1 MRFPAISFICIL
13 EYQGWRQVQED
24 DLYTSME
31 KDRDMALERLKEH
44 VKNEKTIV
52 HCLASEAVMRSLARR
67 LGEDEDRWGLTGLLH
82 DIDVEVTNA
91 DPHVHALKAEELL
104 EDFGFDEEMLDAI
117 RMHND
122 EATGRSRTTR
132 FQHALAAGETIT
144 GLIYATALVYPDK
157 KIASVKYK
165 SVRKR
170 MKEKAFAASV
180 KRDHILE
187 CEKIGIP
194 LDEFIQLSVD
204 AMRDISDQLGL

>member
-1 MRFPAISFICIL
+1 MREQALIRL
-13 EYQGWRQVQED
+13 
-24 DLYTSME
+24 
-31 KDRDMALERLKEH
+31 RDN
-44 VKNEKTIV
+44 VSNEKTIV
-52 HCLASEAVMRSLARR
+52 HSLASEAVMRALALH

-91 DPHVHALKAEELL
+91 DPKVHALKAKELL
-104 EDFGFDEEMLDAI
+104 ADFGLDEEMLDAI

-122 EATGRSRTTR
+122 EATGLPRSTQ

-144 GLIYATALVYPDK
+144 GLIYATTLVYPDK
-157 KIASVKYK
+157 KIGSVKYK

-180 KRDHILE
+180 NRDHIME
-187 CEKIGIP
+187 CEQIGIP

-204 AMRDISDQLGL
+204 AMRGISDEIGL

>member
-1 MRFPAISFICIL
+1 MDFSR
-13 EYQGWRQVQED
+13 
-24 DLYTSME
+24 E
-31 KDRDMALERLKEH
+31 KALSSLKAY

-52 HCLASEAVMRSLARR
+52 HSLASEAVMRALARR

-91 DPHVHALKAEELL
+91 DPKVHALKAAELL
-104 EDFGFDEEMLDAI
+104 EGFELDEDMLDAI

-122 EATGRSRTTR
+122 EATGLVRTTC

-144 GLIYATALVYPDK
+144 GLIYATTLVYPDK
-157 KIASVKYK
+157 KIESIKYK

-180 KRDHILE
+180 NRDHILE
-187 CEKIGIP
+187 CEQIGIP

-204 AMRDISDQLGL
+204 AMREISEDIGL

>member
-1 MRFPAISFICIL
+1 MSR
-13 EYQGWRQVQED
+13 E
-24 DLYTSME
+24 T
-31 KDRDMALERLKEH
+31 ALNRLREH
-44 VKNEKTIV
+44 VKHEKTII
-52 HCLASEAVMRSLARR
+52 HCLASEAVMRALARR

-82 DIDVEVTNA
+82 DIDVELTNA
-91 DPHVHALKAEELL
+91 DPKVHALKASELL
-104 EDFGFDEEMLDAI
+104 EGFGFDEEMLDAI

-122 EATGRSRTTR
+122 EATGLSRTTR

-157 KIASVKYK
+157 KIESVKYK

-180 KRDHILE
+180 KREHIME
-187 CEKIGIP
+187 CEQIGIP

-204 AMRDISDQLGL
+204 AMRGISSSIGL

>member
-1 MRFPAISFICIL
+1 
-13 EYQGWRQVQED
+13 
-24 DLYTSME
+24 
-31 KDRDMALERLKEH
+31 MARLREH
-44 VKNEKTIV
+44 VKNEKTVI
-52 HCLASEAVMRSLARR
+52 HCLASEAVMRALAVR

-82 DIDVEVTNA
+82 DVDVEVTDA
-91 DPHVHALKAEELL
+91 DPKVHALKAAEIL
-104 EDFGFDEEMLDAI
+104 EDFELDPEMLDAI

-122 EATGRSRTTR
+122 EATGKPRSTP

-144 GLIYATALVYPDK
+144 GLIYATTLVYPDK
-157 KIASVKYK
+157 KLESVKYK

-180 KRDHILE
+180 NREHILE

-204 AMRDISDQLGL
+204 AMRGIAGEIGL